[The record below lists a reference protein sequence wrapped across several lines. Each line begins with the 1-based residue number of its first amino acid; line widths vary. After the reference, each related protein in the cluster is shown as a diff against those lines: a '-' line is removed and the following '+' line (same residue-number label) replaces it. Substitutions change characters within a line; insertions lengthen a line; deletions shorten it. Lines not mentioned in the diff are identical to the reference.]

1 MEDADV
7 LLGKSMFMR
16 CHVRSYWRG
25 ISEVFLDAFTKG
37 LVGWLMRF
45 NLPLS
50 TVIGYI
56 GEDGD
61 DMRMIGHE
69 IRESPERHLPT
80 LFERTGGTC

>member
-1 MEDADV
+1 MISDGLLRVKLADKNV
-7 LLGKSMFMR
+7 DFDRL
-16 CHVRSYWRG
+16 
-25 ISEVFLDAFTKG
+25 

-69 IRESPERHLPT
+69 MRESPERHLPT
-80 LFERTGGTC
+80 LFERTGEIF

>member
-1 MEDADV
+1 MISDGLLRVKLADKNV
-7 LLGKSMFMR
+7 DFDRL
-16 CHVRSYWRG
+16 
-25 ISEVFLDAFTKG
+25 

-69 IRESPERHLPT
+69 MRESPERHLPT
-80 LFERTGGTC
+80 LFERTGEIC

>member
-1 MEDADV
+1 MSMLHLKDLARSFE
-7 LLGKSMFMR
+7 KSR
-16 CHVRSYWRG
+16 
-25 ISEVFLDAFTKG
+25 

-69 IRESPERHLPT
+69 MRESP
-80 LFERTGGTC
+80 LFERTARSFKCSIDTNTPRLF

>member
-1 MEDADV
+1 MSKGELTEESPD
-7 LLGKSMFMR
+7 
-16 CHVRSYWRG
+16 
-25 ISEVFLDAFTKG
+25 G

-69 IRESPERHLPT
+69 MRESPERHLPT
-80 LFERTGGTC
+80 LFERTGEIF

>member
-1 MEDADV
+1 
-7 LLGKSMFMR
+7 MFYLKTI
-16 CHVRSYWRG
+16 CGTAEWDIIILQV
-25 ISEVFLDAFTKG
+25 V
-37 LVGWLMRF
+37 WLMRI

-69 IRESPERHLPT
+69 MRESPERHLPT
-80 LFERTGGTC
+80 LFERTGEIF